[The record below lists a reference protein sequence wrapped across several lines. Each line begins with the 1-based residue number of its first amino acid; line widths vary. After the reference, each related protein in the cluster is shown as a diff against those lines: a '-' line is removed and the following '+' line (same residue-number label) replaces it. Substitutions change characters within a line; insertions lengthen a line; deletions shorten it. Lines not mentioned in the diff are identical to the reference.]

1 MITDPDSI
9 DWKHPDYSAIFRARL
24 KVLEAI
30 RADPSVLPALK
41 EYYRDNPAD
50 FISDWGLTYEPRNAE
65 RNLPTFIPFILFPRQ
80 REWVDWVVAHWRAG
94 TPGLTEKSRD
104 CGVSWLAMALSCTL
118 CLFHEGIAIG
128 VGSRKTEYV
137 DKIGTYKPLLPKG
150 RLFVEH
156 LPEEFRGGWVDWRDA
171 PFMRITFPQTRS
183 IIGGE
188 GGDDLGRGDRTSL
201 FIVDEFAYFERPE
214 LTEMSLSQT
223 TNCRIDVSSV
233 AGMNNKF
240 AEKRHSGRVDV
251 FIFDWKEDFRKD
263 QEWYDNLG
271 KPESEGGKGLDP
283 VTIAQEVDRDYSAS
297 VEGIVIPGA
306 WVRSAI
312 DAHLKLKVEIT
323 GRRGMSLDVADE
335 GADKNAACR
344 SQGIL
349 IEGSEEW
356 SGKGADIF
364 DTVQRAFNI
373 CDLYGIPDFDYDSD
387 GLGAGVRG
395 DARIINETRR
405 ANGAKP
411 IPALG
416 FRSSEAVVNP
426 DGIVEGTIGRDDDK
440 GRLNK
445 DYFANRKAQGWWS
458 LRRRFQKIHRWV
470 VDGVKCSP
478 DEIVAISSK
487 CPNHLK
493 LVAELSQPTYATNG
507 VGKIVINKKPG
518 GMKSPNMADACM
530 IRFAPKDQQ
539 PAEYT
544 AELTQLIRQYGAQRQ
559 ARRNRGR

>member
-1 MITDPDSI
+1 MIIPPTRAQRAVSSSPAPATSI
-9 DWKHPDYSAIFRARL
+9 PTWIGICGAISSSF
-24 KVLEAI
+24 
-30 RADPSVLPALK
+30 
-41 EYYRDNPAD
+41 
-50 FISDWGLTYEPRNAE
+50 
-65 RNLPTFIPFILFPRQ
+65 
-80 REWVDWVVAHWRAG
+80 
-94 TPGLTEKSRD
+94 
-104 CGVSWLAMALSCTL
+104 
-118 CLFHEGIAIG
+118 G

-150 RLFVEH
+150 RMFVEH

-171 PFMRITFPQTRS
+171 PFMRITFPETRS

-201 FIVDEFAYFERPE
+201 FLVDEYAYFERPE

-251 FIFDWKEDFRKD
+251 FVFDWRQDPRKD

-271 KPESEGGKGLDP
+271 KPESEGGKGLDL

-312 DAHLKLKVEIT
+312 DAHIKLDLEIT
-323 GRRGMSLDVADE
+323 GKRGMSLDVADE

-356 SGKGADIF
+356 SGKGVDIF

-395 DARIINETRR
+395 DARIINERRR

-411 IPALG
+411 IPAHG
-416 FRSSEAVVNP
+416 FRGSESVVDP
-426 DGIVEGTIGRDDDK
+426 DGVVEGTIGRDDDK

-458 LRRRFQKIHRWV
+458 LRRRFQKTHRWV

-478 DEIVAISSK
+478 DEIIAISSK

-493 LVAELSQPTYATNG
+493 LVAELSQPTSATNV

-518 GMKSPNMADACM
+518 GMKSPNLGDSCM
-530 IRFAPKDQQ
+530 IRFAPKEAP

-544 AELTQLIRQYGAQRQ
+544 QELIQMIRQAGL
-559 ARRNRGR
+559 RNRRRVGR

>member
-9 DWKHPDYSAIFRARL
+9 DWKHPDYAAIFRARL
-24 KVLEAI
+24 KVLAAI
-30 RADPSVLPALK
+30 RADPSVLPPMK
-41 EYYRDNPAD
+41 EHYRNNPAD
-50 FISDWGLTYEPRNAE
+50 FISDWGVTYEPRNAE
-65 RNLPTFIPFILFPRQ
+65 RNLPTFIPFVLFQRQ
-80 REWVDWVVAHWRAG
+80 REWVDWVVGHWRAG

-104 CGVSWLAMALSCTL
+104 EGISWLAMSLACTL
-118 CLFHEGIAIG
+118 CLFYDGIAIG

-150 RLFVEH
+150 RMFVEY
-156 LPEEFRGGWVDWRDA
+156 LPEEFRAGWVDWRDA

-201 FIVDEFAYFERPE
+201 FFVDEYAYFERPE

-233 AGMNNKF
+233 AGMNNTF
-240 AEKRHSGRVDV
+240 AQKRHSGRVDV
-251 FIFDWKEDFRKD
+251 FVFDWHDDPRKD

-271 KPESEGGKGLDP
+271 RPESEGGKGLDP

-297 VEGIVIPGA
+297 VKGIVIHGA

-312 DAHLKLKVEIT
+312 DAHLKLDVTPT
-323 GRRGMSLDVADE
+323 GKRGMSLDVADE

-344 SQGIL
+344 SLGIL

-356 SGKGADIF
+356 SGKGVDIF

-373 CDLYGIPDFDYDSD
+373 CDLHGIAAFDYDSD

-395 DARIINETRR
+395 DARIINENR
-405 ANGAKP
+405 ARAGAKP
-411 IPALG
+411 IGAVG
-416 FRSSEAVVNP
+416 FRSSEAVVDP
-426 DGIVEGTIGRDDDK
+426 DGIVEGTIGREGDR
-440 GRLNK
+440 GRTNQ

-458 LRRRFQKIHRWV
+458 LRRRFQRTHRWAV
-470 VDGVKCSP
+470 EGVKCSP
-478 DEIVAISSK
+478 DDIVSISSK

-493 LVAELSQPTYATNG
+493 LVAELSQPTYAVNG

-518 GMKSPNMADACM
+518 GMKSPNLGDACM
-530 IRFAPKDQQ
+530 IRFAPKEA
-539 PAEYT
+539 PAAEYT
-544 AELTQLIRQYGAQRQ
+544 QELISMIRQAGM
-559 ARRNRGR
+559 RRRRGR